1 MMFLEN
7 NIYIS
12 EREDDENLNE
22 PKIVDINDYYSFD
35 LDIDEDIDS
44 NDMYETEDEILDRD
58 EREVYFSY
66 MHNLNLSWSDF
77 M

>member
-12 EREDDENLNE
+12 ERENDEENFYESKIIDLNE
-22 PKIVDINDYYSFD
+22 YYSFD
-35 LDIDEDIDS
+35 VDVDKDND
-44 NDMYETEDEILDRD
+44 DMYETEDEILDRD

>member
-12 EREDDENLNE
+12 ERENDEENFYESKIIDLNE
-22 PKIVDINDYYSFD
+22 YYSFD
-35 LDIDEDIDS
+35 VDVDEDND
-44 NDMYETEDEILDRD
+44 DMYETEDEILDRD